1 MTALLHKLLVG
12 LAVAAAVAAPTAAA
26 KAPDA
31 VAVPPEL
38 MYIQG
43 PGGNSDLSRFQ
54 NFRGGPVG
62 VGAVDTVTTP
72 VAPADGGF
80 DWVDAAVG
88 AGFVAG
94 IALLVGAGLL
104 AWSRRRPLAHA

>member
-1 MTALLHKLLVG
+1 MTARLHKLLVG
-12 LAVAAAVAAPTAAA
+12 LAVAAAVAAPIAAA
-26 KAPDA
+26 KAPDR

-62 VGAVDTVTTP
+62 VGAVDPVTAAT
-72 VAPADGGF
+72 AATDGGF
-80 DWVDAAVG
+80 DWADAGVG

-94 IALLVGAGLL
+94 IALLIAGGLL